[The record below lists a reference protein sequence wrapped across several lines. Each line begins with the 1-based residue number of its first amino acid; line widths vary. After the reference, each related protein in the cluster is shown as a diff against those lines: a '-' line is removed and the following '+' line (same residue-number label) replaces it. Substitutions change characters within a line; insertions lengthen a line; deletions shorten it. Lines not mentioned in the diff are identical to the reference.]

1 MTLDGVRASREP
13 MQSLGLALLLAA
25 PQRGGDIFER
35 TMHALPIRGIV
46 VVTVLFLILLS
57 VVSWVIIGYKG
68 VALLAAQRESAKF
81 LETFWA
87 ARRLDAV
94 YQSAESMLR
103 SPVAQ
108 VFRAGYIELAKL
120 QKAKMGEGGQAGER
134 ALSELGDLESI
145 ERALTRAINTEVTH
159 LETFVPFLATTG
171 SAAPF
176 IGLFGTV
183 LGIMKSF
190 RDIGGMG
197 SASLVVVGPG
207 IAEALVTTA
216 IGLVAAVPAV
226 MAYNYFVRR
235 IRVLTSE
242 MESFSNEFLNIIKR
256 HFLKG

>member
-1 MTLDGVRASREP
+1 MLNV
-13 MQSLGLALLLAA
+13 GLALLLAV
-25 PQRGGDIFER
+25 PKGGDIFER
-35 TMHALPIRGIV
+35 TMHALPIRGV
-46 VVTVLFLILLS
+46 VIVTVLILILLS
-57 VVSWVIIGYKG
+57 VISWVIIGYKG
-68 VALLAAQRESAKF
+68 VALMAAQRATGRF
-81 LETFWA
+81 LEAFWGA
-87 ARRLDAV
+87 KRLDAV
-94 YQSAESMLR
+94 YQAAEGLKR

-120 QKAKMGEGGQAGER
+120 QKAKAAEGGGGER

-145 ERALTRAINTEVTH
+145 ERALGRAAGTEVTH

-207 IAEALVTTA
+207 IAEALITTA

-235 IRVLTSE
+235 IRVLSSE
-242 MESFSNEFLNIIKR
+242 MESFTNDFLNIVKR

>member
-1 MTLDGVRASREP
+1 MMNV
-13 MQSLGLALLLAA
+13 GLALLLAV
-25 PQRGGDIFER
+25 PRGGDVFER
-35 TMHALPIRGIV
+35 TMHALPIRGV
-46 VVTVLFLILLS
+46 VIVTVLILILLS
-57 VVSWVIIGYKG
+57 VISWVIIGYKG
-68 VALLAAQRESAKF
+68 VALMAAQRETGKF
-81 LETFWA
+81 LEVFWGA
-87 ARRLDAV
+87 KRLDAV
-94 YQSAESMLR
+94 YQAAEGLKR

-120 QKAKMGEGGQAGER
+120 QKAKAAEAGAGGER

-145 ERALTRAINTEVTH
+145 ERALGRAAGSEVTH

-207 IAEALVTTA
+207 IAEALITTA

-235 IRVLTSE
+235 VRVLSSE
-242 MESFSNEFLNIIKR
+242 MESFSSDFLNIVKR

>member
-1 MTLDGVRASREP
+1 M
-13 MQSLGLALLLAA
+13 MSLGLAVLLAA
-25 PQRGGDIFER
+25 PQGGDVFER
-35 TMHALPIRGIV
+35 TMHALPIRGV
-46 VVTVLFLILLS
+46 VIGTVLILIVLS
-57 VVSWVIIGYKG
+57 ALSWVIIGYKG
-68 VALLAAQRESAKF
+68 VALMAAQRETGRF
-81 LETFWA
+81 LEAFWGA
-87 ARRLDAV
+87 KRLDAV
-94 YQSAESMLR
+94 YQAAEGLKR
-103 SPVAQ
+103 SPVAL

-120 QKAKMGEGGQAGER
+120 QKAKSPEGGGSGER
-134 ALSELGDLESI
+134 ALAELGDLESI
-145 ERALTRAINTEVTH
+145 ERALGRAAGSEVTH

-207 IAEALVTTA
+207 IAEALITTA

-235 IRVLTSE
+235 VRVLSSE
-242 MESFSNEFLNIIKR
+242 MESFSSDFLNIVKR

>member
-1 MTLDGVRASREP
+1 M
-13 MQSLGLALLLAA
+13 MNLGLALLLAA
-25 PQRGGDIFER
+25 PPKGADIFER
-35 TMHALPIRGIV
+35 TMHALPIRGV
-46 VVTVLFLILLS
+46 VIATVLILILLS
-57 VVSWVIIGYKG
+57 VISWVIIGYKG
-68 VALLAAQRESAKF
+68 IALMAAQRESGKF
-81 LETFWA
+81 LEAFWGA
-87 ARRLDAV
+87 KRLDAV
-94 YQSAESMLR
+94 YQAAEGLKR

-120 QKAKMGEGGQAGER
+120 QKAKATEAGPGGER

-145 ERALTRAINTEVTH
+145 ERALGRAAGSEVTH

-207 IAEALVTTA
+207 IAEALITTA

-235 IRVLTSE
+235 VRVLSSE
-242 MESFSNEFLNIIKR
+242 MESFSSDFLNIVKR

>member
-1 MTLDGVRASREP
+1 MTMNV
-13 MQSLGLALLLAA
+13 GLALLLAA
-25 PQRGGDIFER
+25 PPKGADVFER
-35 TMHALPIRGIV
+35 TMHALPIRGV
-46 VVTVLFLILLS
+46 VIVTVLILILLS
-57 VVSWVIIGYKG
+57 VVSWMIIGYKG
-68 VALLAAQRESAKF
+68 IALMAAQRASGRF
-81 LETFWA
+81 LEAFWGA
-87 ARRLDAV
+87 KRLDAV
-94 YQSAESMLR
+94 YQAAEGLKR

-120 QKAKMGEGGQAGER
+120 QKAKATEGGGGASGER
-134 ALSELGDLESI
+134 ALAELGDLESI
-145 ERALTRAINTEVTH
+145 ERALGRAAGTEVTH

-207 IAEALVTTA
+207 IAEALITTA

-235 IRVLTSE
+235 IRVLSSE
-242 MESFSNEFLNIIKR
+242 MESFSSDFLNIVKR

>member
-1 MTLDGVRASREP
+1 MMLN
-13 MQSLGLALLLAA
+13 LGLALLLAA
-25 PQRGGDIFER
+25 PPKGADIFER
-35 TMHALPIRGIV
+35 TMHALPIRGV
-46 VVTVLFLILLS
+46 VIVTVLILILLS
-57 VVSWVIIGYKG
+57 VISWIIIGYKG
-68 VALLAAQRESAKF
+68 IALLAAQRESGRF
-81 LETFWA
+81 LEAFWGA
-87 ARRLDAV
+87 KRLDAV
-94 YQSAESMLR
+94 YQAAEGLKR

-120 QKAKMGEGGQAGER
+120 QKAKASEGGGGGER
-134 ALSELGDLESI
+134 ALAELGDLESI
-145 ERALTRAINTEVTH
+145 ERALGRAAGTEVTH

-207 IAEALVTTA
+207 IAEALITTA

-235 IRVLTSE
+235 IRVLSSE
-242 MESFSNEFLNIIKR
+242 MESFSSDFLNIVKR

>member
-1 MTLDGVRASREP
+1 MIS
-13 MQSLGLALLLAA
+13 SLGLAFAVLLAA
-25 PQRGGDIFER
+25 PKGGDVFER
-35 TMHALPIRGIV
+35 TMHALPIRGV
-46 VVTVLFLILLS
+46 VIATVLLLILLS
-57 VVSWVIIGYKG
+57 VLSWVIIAYKG
-68 VALLAAQRESAKF
+68 VALMAAQRESGRF
-81 LETFWA
+81 LEAFWGA
-87 ARRLDAV
+87 KRLDAV
-94 YQSAESMLR
+94 YQAAESLKR

-120 QKAKMGEGGQAGER
+120 QKAKAAGAGGAGER

-145 ERALTRAINTEVTH
+145 ERALGRAAGTEVTSM
-159 LETFVPFLATTG
+159 ETFVPFLATTG

-207 IAEALVTTA
+207 IAEALITTA

-235 IRVLTSE
+235 IRVLSSE
-242 MESFSNEFLNIIKR
+242 MESFSSDFLNIVKR